1 MIKIRKYFK
10 LKQSNLE
17 RMMRIKYKTKDQ
29 LKKILFNPLN
39 FCLKSN
45 TNKKALNSSQVDK
58 AETVL
63 AQSTKTAL
71 IN

>member
-10 LKQSNLE
+10 LKQLNHE
-17 RMMRIKYKTKDQ
+17 KMMRIKNKTKDQ
-29 LKKILFNPLN
+29 LKKILFIPLN

-45 TNKKALNSSQVDK
+45 SNKKALNSSQVDR

-63 AQSTKTAL
+63 AQLTKTAL

>member
-10 LKQSNLE
+10 LKRLNLG

-29 LKKILFNPLN
+29 LKKILFSPLN

-45 TNKKALNSSQVDK
+45 INKKAQNSSQVDK
-58 AETVL
+58 AEIVL
-63 AQSTKTAL
+63 AQSTKIAL